1 MASPSHPRLDA
12 LELIGSP
19 PFCPRVAAVLMA
31 SGRPSAFVVGANGI
45 TGSFIIE
52 HILNDPKSPFDR
64 IVATSR
70 RPPNEDWLKKDLPE
84 GALGSR
90 LTWVSADL
98 YEESVEQ
105 LAEKF
110 GKAGVGQCSVL
121 FWGAYLLGDG
131 WGSPRELDL
140 NTKMFDQCLRA
151 TLAVTKGKLKRV
163 LLQLGEKWYSRHPTP
178 ALPQRETFDD
188 PQPSIAPFYAS
199 QLSIARSLAP
209 QHGFSWTVTL
219 PQCIYG
225 ATRQCAQTLATSLG
239 VWAYAH
245 KLLGMPL
252 VFPGNV
258 RAWNAVMDGSDAAL
272 LAELNVWAAT
282 EAKCENEILNA
293 VNGDVYQWKFAW
305 YRIGA
310 FFGCEVP
317 PEEEMLKLISHE
329 RGMPTFKLGERITEE
344 MLAKAW
350 SECKKSGPGKDDPG
364 FVEDAWK
371 AAVPFNFLDIVFSIE
386 VNIFQ
391 SMTKV
396 RRLGFNGYIDTD
408 ESFCNIFERMQRD
421 GVFPRQGLPGRE
433 AAQKAF
439 KY

>member
-1 MASPSHPRLDA
+1 
-12 LELIGSP
+12 
-19 PFCPRVAAVLMA
+19 MA
-31 SGRPSAFVVGANGI
+31 SGKATAFVVGANGI

-90 LTWVSADL
+90 LTWISADL

-163 LLQLGEKWYSRHPTP
+163 LLQLGGKWYFRNPVP
-178 ALPQRETFDD
+178 ALPRRETSD
-188 PQPSIAPFYAS
+188 PPRPSIAPFYES

-209 QHGFSWTVTL
+209 QHDFSWTVTL
-219 PQCIYG
+219 PQFIYG
-225 ATRQCAQTLATSLG
+225 ATRQCAQTIATSLG
-239 VWAYAH
+239 VFVYAH
-245 KLLGMPL
+245 KLMGKPL
-252 VFPGNV
+252 VFPGNAK
-258 RAWNAVMDGSDAAL
+258 AWNAVLDGSDAVH

-282 EAKCENEILNA
+282 EEKCGNEILNA
-293 VNGDVYQWKFAW
+293 VNGDVFQWRFAW

-317 PEEEMLKLISHE
+317 SEDQMLELISHE
-329 RGMPTFKLGERITEE
+329 PGKPTYKLGEKVTDEA
-344 MLAKAW
+344 LAKAW
-350 SECKKSGPGKDDPG
+350 AECKASGPGKDDPG
-364 FVEDAWK
+364 FDENGWK
-371 AAVPFNFLDIVFSIE
+371 AAVPLNVLDIVFSIE
-386 VNIFQ
+386 VNMFH
-391 SMTKV
+391 SMSKL